1 VLVQTDD
8 SVTQGFAD
16 KKTELDFSV
25 SFPYYLR
32 MKLNYLTDNSLLQDT
47 LSLAHKEREI
57 MTKVLWHLREIDKRK
72 LYVEQGCGSLF
83 EYCVKVLKY
92 SEAQASRRVTA
103 SRLLQDVPEVA
114 QKIEEGQLKL
124 SQLNQL
130 KYFFQDEHITGKNEK
145 IQVIEKIEGRS
156 SRDTDRILH
165 ELKKEKTP
173 RNVFIVVRE
182 DTKER
187 LDKVRSLKAHS
198 CPDNDSLL
206 GKMCE
211 EVSKMWDPTLIK
223 RQSAVSSGETRHVP
237 KMIQAEVWRRD
248 RGECTKCHSTYALE
262 LDHIKPFAVGGKTTV
277 ENLRLLCRAC
287 NQRQRVTYFQ
297 NSIPDRNAFQLKS
310 PSE

>member
-1 VLVQTDD
+1 
-8 SVTQGFAD
+8 
-16 KKTELDFSV
+16 
-25 SFPYYLR
+25 
-32 MKLNYLTDNSLLQDT
+32 MKLNYLTDNCLLQDT
-47 LSLAHKEREI
+47 LNLAHKEREI
-57 MTKVLWHLREIDKRK
+57 MTKVLWHLREIDRRK
-72 LYVEQGCGSLF
+72 LFVEQGCGSLF

-103 SRLLQDVPEVA
+103 SRLLQDLPEVA
-114 QKIEEGQLKL
+114 KKIEEGQLKL

-130 KYFFQDEHITGKNEK
+130 KYFFQDEHISAKDEK
-145 IQVIEKIEGRS
+145 IKVIEKIEGRS

-165 ELKKEKTP
+165 ELKKEKIP

-182 DTKER
+182 DTKEK
-187 LDKVRSLKAHS
+187 LDKVRNLKAHS

-223 RQSAVSSGETRHVP
+223 RHATGSSETRFVP

-262 LDHIKPFAVGGKTTV
+262 LDHIRPFAVGGKSTV

-287 NQRQRVTYFQ
+287 NQRQRVTYFNQ
-297 NSIPDRNAFQLKS
+297 TQSFERSLS
-310 PSE
+310 PPS